1 MFLKKEEIVD
11 IEEEIKIKLQKE
23 KDIRRKDRL
32 MFLYLIKSGECTTLT
47 KVGKI
52 LCKNRAT
59 MKKWALKY
67 KNGGKEELLKR
78 ETSNG
83 VAGILTKEELLEL
96 DEKLK
101 LPEGFKSYESVRV
114 WIQKGFNKEM
124 TYKGVY
130 NLCKYKLN
138 TSLKVPRPSNPS
150 QNKYEFDDFQKKY

>member
-1 MFLKKEEIVD
+1 MLLKR
-11 IEEEIKIKLQKE
+11 EEIKETEENIKQEMNNE
-23 KDIRRKDRL
+23 KDVRKKDRL
-32 MFLYLIKSGECTTLT
+32 MFLYLIKSGQCKVMTG
-47 KVGKI
+47 VGKI
-52 LCKNRAT
+52 LGKDRTT
-59 MKKWALKY
+59 MRKWALKY

-83 VAGILTKEELLEL
+83 VTGILTKEELLEL
-96 DEKLK
+96 DKKLK

-114 WIQKGFNKEM
+114 WIQKEFNKEM

-130 NLCKYKLN
+130 NLCKYKLD

>member
-1 MFLKKEEIVD
+1 MILKKEEIVD
-11 IEEEIKIKLQKE
+11 TEEKIKIKLHKE
-23 KDIRRKDRL
+23 KNIRRKDRL

-59 MKKWALKY
+59 MKEWALKY
-67 KNGGKEELLKR
+67 KKGGLEELLKR

-83 VAGILTKEELLEL
+83 VTGILTKDELFEL
-96 DEKLK
+96 DKKLK
-101 LPEGFKSYESVRV
+101 TSEGFTSYNSVRL
-114 WIQKGFNKEM
+114 WIQKEFNKEI

-150 QNKYEFDDFQKKY
+150 QNKYEFDDFKKFY